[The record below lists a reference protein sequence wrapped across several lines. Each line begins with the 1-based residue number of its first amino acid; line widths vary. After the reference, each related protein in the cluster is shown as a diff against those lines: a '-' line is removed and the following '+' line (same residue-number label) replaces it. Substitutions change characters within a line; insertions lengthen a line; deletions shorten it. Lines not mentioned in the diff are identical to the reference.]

1 MSFRAGC
8 SRMYSASA
16 RMPNEIR
23 VLLTVPASE
32 GKTDCKC
39 LEIPGDFRR
48 RSVFSVCDCG
58 GGGFHLFVDTPM
70 RMSYLRSS
78 SEFLAAR
85 ALTSRPPKRARRK
98 QGL

>member
-1 MSFRAGC
+1 
-8 SRMYSASA
+8 
-16 RMPNEIR
+16 MPIEIR

-32 GKTDCKC
+32 GKSDCKC

-48 RSVFSVCDCG
+48 RVGLLCLQHWRVIADAVR
-58 GGGFHLFVDTPM
+58 GGFHLFVDTPTP
-70 RMSYLRSS
+70 MSYLASS